1 MCWFICYGQQMH
13 NSTAETCMKL
23 IAESKSLDR
32 LNMSACPL
40 MFRRKLAADLTRCSL
55 FERCTVLIGGT
66 VSSIGSLNG
75 SFA

>member
-32 LNMSACPL
+32 LNMSACPV
-40 MFRRKLAADLTRCSL
+40 MF
-55 FERCTVLIGGT
+55 
-66 VSSIGSLNG
+66 
-75 SFA
+75 

>member
-1 MCWFICYGQQMH
+1 MH

-32 LNMSACPL
+32 LNMSAPR

-55 FERCTVLIGGT
+55 FERCTVLIGG
-66 VSSIGSLNG
+66 SE
-75 SFA
+75 